1 MLEVV
6 IAVLSRLTRTRGRT
20 SSNCPG
26 GAGVSE
32 CKMSDLDCCVLI
44 NYDAGTICSTRS
56 QVTACLVRVLFRFA
70 PKGTGLQKQ
79 LTRSGTTNR
88 QTDSAS
94 SINDVI
100 QPRGLMTR
108 QSIPPVLNVLT

>member
-6 IAVLSRLTRTRGRT
+6 IAVLSRLTGTRGRT

-26 GAGVSE
+26 GAGLVNV
-32 CKMSDLDCCVLI
+32 MSDLDCCVLI

-70 PKGTGLQKQ
+70 PKGTPLQKQ